1 MLAAT
6 AFSLL
11 AALSPAAPDDAA
23 KKGPADLQGAWKL
36 TSMQFNGEAAD
47 FDLGQI
53 HWSIKDDKIQY
64 AGEEVASLSADSK
77 ATPKTIDLRF
87 ADKVYEGIYSVE
99 DATLKVCINTK
110 SEGVKE
116 RPTDFTTKDKGNL
129 RLLVFRRA
137 KAEEA
142 EAKDAGTGFVGVA
155 LRYGEEKKE
164 VTVADVIDGGPA
176 KKAGLKKDDVVLK
189 VGDGDVTTLRSAV
202 DAVRQSK
209 PGKELTFR
217 IRRDGKES
225 DVAVRVAVVPLP
237 LLLQLQ

>member
-1 MLAAT
+1 MLAA
-6 AFSLL
+6 AFSLM
-11 AALSPAAPDDAA
+11 AALAPPAVDDAP

-36 TSMQFNGEAAD
+36 TSIEFNGEAAD

-53 HWSIKDDKIQY
+53 HWSIQNDKIHY
-64 AGEEVASLSADSK
+64 GGEDVATVTADPK

-87 ADKVYEGIYSVE
+87 AEKVYEGIYSVE
-99 DATLKVCINTK
+99 DATLKICINSK

-116 RPTDFTTKDKGNL
+116 RPTDFSTKDKENL

-142 EAKDAGTGFVGVA
+142 EAKDAGNGFVGVA

-202 DAVRQSK
+202 DAVHQTK

-225 DVAVRVAVVPLP
+225 DVAVTVAVVPLP
-237 LLLQLQ
+237 LLFQLQ